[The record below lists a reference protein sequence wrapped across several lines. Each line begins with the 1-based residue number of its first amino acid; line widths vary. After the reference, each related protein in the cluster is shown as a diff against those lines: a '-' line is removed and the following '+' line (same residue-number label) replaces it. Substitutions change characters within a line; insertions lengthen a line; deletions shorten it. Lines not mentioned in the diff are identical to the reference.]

1 MIRSNKLLPLVA
13 AFFFA
18 VAVPAS
24 AQVYDTFVIPAAGNT
39 SGAGGTVWG
48 TELTIFNP
56 QPHRLDV
63 TVTFLPSGL
72 QQGSTVVIPIESN
85 EFFASDNVIA
95 GVFKRSN
102 ITGSLVVYT
111 DPLENGHV
119 ANPTIIALSFV
130 VRSKTFNNASSGTF
144 GQAIPGVIAG
154 LMDFPT
160 EQLSA
165 ISTGIR
171 NFGSVG
177 VNGYRTNVGALNLG
191 RYTVRML
198 VNVYDELGRTVA
210 KDILFEIPPQGHIQD
225 RLPVT
230 IDRGTLEFFV
240 FDPGVN
246 DDDGFAVVFAYA
258 SVVDNKSGDPVYVD
272 PVLLASPDY
281 LYGVPGKVLPKDML
295 NLGKKIDKDY
305 ARRVSA
311 TTEYLGV
318 VSTVTLPDGTR
329 SIVLTR

>member
-13 AFFFA
+13 AILLA

-24 AQVYDTFVIPAAGNT
+24 AQVYDTFIIPAAGNT

-72 QQGSTVVIPIESN
+72 GQGSTVIVPVESN
-85 EFFASDNVIA
+85 ESFASDNVVA
-95 GVFKRSN
+95 NVFKRSG
-102 ITGSLVVYT
+102 TGSLVVYT

-165 ISTGIR
+165 ISAGIR
-171 NFGSVG
+171 NFGTVG
-177 VNGYRTNVGALNLG
+177 VNGYRTNVGAVNLG

-198 VNVYDELGRTVA
+198 VNVYDELGRTLA

-230 IDRGTLEFFV
+230 VERGTLEFFV

-246 DDDGFAVVFAYA
+246 DENGFAVVFAYA

-281 LYGVPGKVLPKDML
+281 LYGVAGKMPPKDLL
-295 NLGKKIDKDY
+295 NVGKKISKDY

-311 TTEYLGV
+311 STAYLGV
-318 VSTVTLPDGTR
+318 VSTVTLPDGTS